1 MLIHFRLLFPFR
13 LWSSPMYHYKQFV
26 SIPVIPILKSLFTKF
41 SAFLCLQPPY
51 LSFLI
56 SHLNSYSRPFV
67 FMIFPV
73 VPILLLYPDTSMI
86 CLRKQDLNT
95 GSANRHAN
103 RKERNLK
110 KPHPYPKD
118 YKQFMTARRWRIGE
132 CVVPRVRPSHW
143 LSIVLSCVLISK
155 HGCCKLQFTSRMW
168 CLKDR
173 IPLLSAPS
181 SSSRSFHNT
190 IGGAL
195 NGSWPMPALDP
206 CLFISE
212 WNKYEKILLFFAISW
227 K

>member
-1 MLIHFRLLFPFR
+1 MSTATI
-13 LWSSPMYHYKQFV
+13 FV
-26 SIPVIPILKSLFTKF
+26 L
-41 SAFLCLQPPY
+41 
-51 LSFLI
+51 
-56 SHLNSYSRPFV
+56 SHLPLELLQQTFC

-118 YKQFMTARRWRIGE
+118 YKQFMTAQRRRIGE

-143 LSIVLSCVLISK
+143 LLIVLSCVLISK

-212 WNKYEKILLFFAISW
+212 
-227 K
+227 